1 MAKNEKAAFPWIRR
15 KSGSG
20 EQCVQAD
27 IRISEK
33 ECTTPTPKTQCI
45 ADLLL
50 CGEENAIPLQ
60 HLASMTGPV
69 PHDPRGT
76 AARHP
81 DSGKQSEREFF
92 AVTLLRAGALRVFHA
107 VPGRGDRKSSRRN
120 REERETRGRQRVQ
133 CQNRSGRRGLRCSC
147 IRRRL
152 LMRFPTKQREK
163 P

>member
-60 HLASMTGPV
+60 HLASMTGL
-69 PHDPRGT
+69 DPREIRRMIHAERLHGT
-76 AARHP
+76 PILA
-81 DSGKQSEREFF
+81 
-92 AVTLLRAGALRVFHA
+92 
-107 VPGRGDRKSSRRN
+107 N
-120 REERETRGRQRVQ
+120 
-133 CQNRSGRRGLRCSC
+133 NRSGNFLPSYSFERARCVSS
-147 IRRRL
+147 
-152 LMRFPTKQREK
+152 MRHRAGEIERAADAIERSGRQEGGKGCNAKTEAAGVV
-163 P
+163 